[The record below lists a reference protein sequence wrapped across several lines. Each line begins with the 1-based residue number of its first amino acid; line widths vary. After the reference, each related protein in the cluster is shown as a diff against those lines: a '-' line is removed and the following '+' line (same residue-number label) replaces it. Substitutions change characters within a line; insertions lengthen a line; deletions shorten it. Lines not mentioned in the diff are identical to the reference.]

1 MLMRIA
7 RAVRSELLDWLR
19 ALLASIPGEIG
30 CKVRN
35 LLYGFRAQ
43 PGCRVLRDV
52 VIHFPEKLVLGR
64 DVGISSHT
72 QLNAAGGIEIGD
84 GTLIGPGCAIWSVNH
99 RFQDPDT
106 PIRLQGYDPQ
116 PITIGRD
123 CWLAAHVTVL
133 PGVRIG
139 AGSIVAAG
147 AVVNRSCEPG
157 SILAGVPAR
166 PVGTRT
172 GKRPGGPAG
181 SQTP

>member
-1 MLMRIA
+1 MLRRIA
-7 RAVRSELLDWLR
+7 RAMRSELLDWLR
-19 ALLASIPGEIG
+19 ALLASIPGAIG

-52 VIHFPEKLVLGR
+52 IIYFPEKLVLGR

-84 GTLIGPGCAIWSVNH
+84 DTLIGPGCAIWSVNH
-99 RFQDPDT
+99 RFGNLSAPV
-106 PIRLQGYDPQ
+106 RLQGYNAQ

-123 CWLAAHVTVL
+123 CWLGAHVTVL
-133 PGVRIG
+133 PGVQIG
-139 AGSIVAAG
+139 ASSIVAAG
-147 AVVNRSCEPG
+147 AVVTRSCEPG

-166 PVGTRT
+166 QVGTRAGT
-172 GKRPGGPAG
+172 RSGGLEG
-181 SQTP
+181 S